1 VTAAFSVL
9 IRGIYRAAGIS
20 NVNTAFL
27 FPGQGAQKPGMLHQL
42 VDDPVVEWTLAE
54 ISDVLKSDIRLLD
67 SPEALNSAGSVQ
79 LALLAS
85 GVATARALQR
95 RGVTCCAV
103 AGLSV
108 GAFAAAVVAE
118 AITLED
124 AVILVRSRAEKME
137 QLYPVGYGLAAIV
150 GLNERQVTAIV
161 GSVHTAETPV
171 FVGNINAPRQIV
183 IAGSIEG
190 MQKVLEEARRRGA
203 RKAELLNVSVP
214 SHCPLLSSVA
224 DSLRFQLSSMQLKA
238 PNFPYIANVNG
249 RAVRSASAVATDLA
263 DNISHGV
270 RWHDM
275 TSVLEELGCSLF
287 LEMPPGHVLSE
298 LAKNGFPQVKT
309 LAIGES
315 SLRYALRLADL
326 DSMR

>member
-1 VTAAFSVL
+1 MAAAFSVL

-190 MQKVLEEARRRGA
+190 MQKVLEEGRRHGA
-203 RKAELLNVSVP
+203 RKAELLHVSVP

-224 DSLRFQLSSMQLKA
+224 DSLRLQLNSMQLKT
-238 PNFPYIANVNG
+238 PKFPYIANVNG
-249 RAVRSASAVATDLA
+249 RAVRSASAVAMDLA
-263 DNISHGV
+263 DNIAHGV
-270 RWHDM
+270 RWHDA
-275 TSVLEELGCSLF
+275 TIVAEELGCNLF
-287 LEMPPGHVLSE
+287 LEMPPGR
-298 LAKNGFPQVKT
+298 T
-309 LAIGES
+309 LADLAEENVPGVTACAVTTD
-315 SLRYALRLADL
+315 LFRHVLRLAV
-326 DSMR
+326 RKV